1 MGLEVIGTV
10 LSIGSAVMGVAQ
22 SMSQA
27 SQQQKLAQ
35 RQYQQQQE
43 IAQRNYSLQTQE
55 IERQQSEVSE
65 IAQKQKAERIRVADQ
80 ELGTLR
86 VVAGETGS
94 AGGTYAALVR
104 ELAFFE
110 GMDLS
115 TIEANRKRNIEKG
128 QSEKEFARQ
137 GAMNT
142 ITIAK
147 TQADVQV
154 ANANATKWGAI
165 GTALR
170 IGGNIVSTH
179 AERDARSAAVAR
191 EKARMNPQRY

>member
-43 IAQRNYSLQTQE
+43 IAQRNYALQTQE

-86 VVAGETGS
+86 VVAGETGA

-147 TQADVQV
+147 TQADVQI
-154 ANANATKWGAI
+154 ANANATQWGAI
-165 GTALR
+165 GTSLR
-170 IGGNIVSTH
+170 IGGRLVGDYY
-179 AERDARSAAVAR
+179 EGQARSAAVAR